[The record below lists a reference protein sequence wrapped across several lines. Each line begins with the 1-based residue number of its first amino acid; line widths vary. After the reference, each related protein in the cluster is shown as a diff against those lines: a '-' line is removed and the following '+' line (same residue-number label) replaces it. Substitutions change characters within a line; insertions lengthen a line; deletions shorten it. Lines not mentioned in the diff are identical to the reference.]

1 MEYTLN
7 DLDSLQRLRN
17 QKALKNSI
25 RKIKVTTNDAL
36 LSQTLE
42 EKLNKYYFACGCE
55 SGAIAV
61 SLTMFSYFLGWWSA
75 GFTLFLGWWRMAGIL
90 LAAALAGKLVG
101 LLINRYRLE
110 KLFRVL
116 ETLYT

>member
-17 QKALKNSI
+17 EQALKNSI
-25 RKIKVTTNDAL
+25 RKIKVNTDDAL

-55 SGAIAV
+55 AGAITV
-61 SLTMFSYFLGWWSA
+61 LVTLFSYFLGWWSS
-75 GFTLFLGWWRMAGIL
+75 GFTLSIGWWRMAGIL
-90 LAAALAGKLVG
+90 LVAALAGKLVG